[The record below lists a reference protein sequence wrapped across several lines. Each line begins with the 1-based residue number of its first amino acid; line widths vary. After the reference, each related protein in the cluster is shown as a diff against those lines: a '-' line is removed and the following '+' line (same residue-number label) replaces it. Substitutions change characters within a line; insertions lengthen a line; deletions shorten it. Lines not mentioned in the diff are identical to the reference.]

1 MYDDKIFLL
10 LRLHAIG
17 LQMKTKQNEKYYW
30 LLLISVYE
38 IFWVIK
44 YFLLDSS

>member
-1 MYDDKIFLL
+1 MYHVYDDKIFLL

-17 LQMKTKQNEKYYW
+17 LQMKTKQNKKYYW
-30 LLLISVYE
+30 QSVYD